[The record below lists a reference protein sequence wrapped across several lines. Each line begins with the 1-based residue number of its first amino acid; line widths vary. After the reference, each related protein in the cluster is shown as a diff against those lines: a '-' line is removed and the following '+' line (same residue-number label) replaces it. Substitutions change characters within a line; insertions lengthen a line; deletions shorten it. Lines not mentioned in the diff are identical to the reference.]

1 MVELGAGEEIAVSFC
16 HSRLDSRFLKYYVLG
31 LIIIAMG
38 VAVYAGYVQVPFF
51 EIYGFSSMTLTSLV
65 LVALGIIAW
74 LFTELKKIASG
85 RYYVTNQRIIA
96 EKGILKTNTDAITFS
111 MIVNIKISQN
121 FLNKIF
127 HIGHI
132 EISTARGHQEIVLS
146 GIKNPGQIENIIYKY
161 IESHEKPFDK
171 EQEQPKYQRPQY
183 YPQRQP
189 VNTQRRR
196 RRY

>member
-1 MVELGAGEEIAVSFC
+1 
-16 HSRLDSRFLKYYVLG
+16 
-31 LIIIAMG
+31 MG
-38 VAVYAGYVQVPFF
+38 VAVYARYVQVPFF
-51 EIYGFSSMTLTSLV
+51 EIYGFSSVILTSLV
-65 LVALGIIAW
+65 LVALGIITW
-74 LFTELKKIASG
+74 LFTEIRKISSG

-121 FLNKIF
+121 FMNKIF

-161 IESHEKPFDK
+161 IESHEKRYS
-171 EQEQPKYQRPQY
+171 QEQQGNQQQAYPRRY
-183 YPQRQP
+183 YPQR
-189 VNTQRRR
+189 RRR
-196 RRY
+196 